1 MVKPAPIWTTGAPPE
16 AGDPTALDVRWE
28 RWSNAAGPEADDAL
42 RAFVGD
48 ARDEPAARALLEAA
62 FGHSP
67 FLTNCLIA
75 DPPFVRRLI
84 EDGPDRAFAEARDAA
99 RDSGGLGAEST
110 PDVMKRLRHAK
121 RRAALAIGMADI
133 ASVWP
138 LEKLT
143 AALSEFAGAA
153 LGASCRHLLR
163 TLHDKSDLALPAPET
178 PERGSGLIVLGMG
191 KLGADELNYSSDVD
205 VIVLYDENVAPA
217 TNANR
222 TGRMFAQL
230 VRDLISIMQQR
241 TADGYV
247 FRTDIRL
254 RPDPGS
260 TPPALS
266 VAAALKYY
274 ETVGRTWERAAMIKA
289 RPVAGDAAAGE
300 AFLDSLRPFVW
311 RRHLDFATIQDI
323 GSVKRQINAERG
335 GDSAAIEGRDVKLGR
350 GGIREIEFFA
360 QTQQLV
366 WGGRSPDLRGRR
378 TLETLDALVAARH
391 LAPADATDLKS
402 AYAFH
407 RRVEHRVQM
416 VDDQQTHSLPR
427 GEEEMARLAVFLG
440 FDSAAEFSERFLAHA
455 RAVERSYGT
464 LFEDRPG
471 RAAPVELMLD
481 GGETGAASIEA
492 VEKLGYADGARIL
505 AIVDSWRTGERQ
517 ATKEARARELLTDLG
532 PTVLAAF
539 AAAPNPDAALARFDE
554 FLAHLPDGVR
564 TFSLLAARPE
574 LIGLVAEIMSG
585 APRLADSLTRHPV
598 LFESVL
604 GREFTDIELSDDLG
618 LDAETADTARRGLVR
633 LYYTREFDIDDLRAE
648 LAAATRDAR
657 DGRELLDAHRR
668 WTNDKTF
675 RIGIHMLRGFLTPLE
690 ASRPLSD
697 IADACLGVLFSAVAD
712 DFAAA
717 HGRVPGGRTALAAF
731 GDLGGREM
739 NAASD
744 LDPILFFDHDPD
756 ARRSDGPEPLVPE
769 SYYAELYERF
779 ARAITEVTA
788 EGRLYGMDAD
798 RRASGHVGPAVCP
811 MARLADR
818 RDGDAGVQERRA
830 LIRARVVHAEGG
842 LDDAF
847 EAARRSILARPLA
860 EAGIAAGIAKMRATA
875 PKGGTFDDAFSVTH
889 APGGLVDTELAALY
903 LRLSHAE
910 EAPEILAGD
919 AVSVFEAARAHEWID
934 PETAIEFADAAR
946 LWRNLAG
953 ILSLTVAD
961 AAIPDDRL
969 PEVRN
974 VIARSCGAP
983 ILESFDQTVRETAS
997 WTARRFDAMLEGR
1010 ISSPAG

>member
-1 MVKPAPIWTTGAPPE
+1 MVKPAPIWMTGAPPA
-16 AGDPTALDVRWE
+16 AGDPAALDVGWE
-28 RWSNAAGPEADDAL
+28 RWSNAAGPEADDAT
-42 RAFVGD
+42 RAFVGG
-48 ARDEPAARALLEAA
+48 ARDDPAARALLEAA

-99 RDSGGLGAEST
+99 RDGGGPGAEST
-110 PDVMKRLRHAK
+110 PDVMKRLRRAK
-121 RRAALAIGMADI
+121 RRAALTIGMADV

-138 LEKLT
+138 LERLT

-163 TLHDKSDLALPAPET
+163 TLHDKGALALPAPET

-205 VIVLYDENVAPA
+205 VIVLYDETVAPA
-217 TNANR
+217 TNASR
-222 TGRMFAQL
+222 TGRVFAQL

-260 TPPALS
+260 TPPAVS

-289 RPVAGDAAAGE
+289 RPVAGDAAAGA
-300 AFLDSLRPFVW
+300 AFLEALRPFVW

-335 GDSAAIEGRDVKLGR
+335 GDAAAIEGRDVKLGR

-366 WGGRSPDLRGRR
+366 WGGRNPDLRGRR

-391 LAPADATDLKS
+391 LAPADATELKS

-427 GEEEMARLAVFLG
+427 GAEEMARLAVFLG
-440 FDSAAEFSERFLAHA
+440 FDSTAGFSERFLAHA
-455 RAVERSYGT
+455 RAVERTYGT
-464 LFEDRPG
+464 LFEDRTG
-471 RAAPVELMLD
+471 RAAPAGPAFD
-481 GGETGAASIEA
+481 GGEADVGSTEA
-492 VEKLGYADGARIL
+492 VEKLGYADGARVL

-517 ATKEARARELLTDLG
+517 AAKEERARELLTDLC
-532 PTVLAAF
+532 PAILAAF
-539 AAAPNPDAALARFDE
+539 AATPGPDAALARFDE

-574 LIGLVAEIMSG
+574 LMGLVAEIMSG

-618 LDAETADTARRGLVR
+618 LDAEIADTARRGLVR
-633 LYYTREFDIDDLRAE
+633 LYYTREFGIDDLRAE

-657 DGRELLDAHRR
+657 DGRELLDAYRR
-668 WTNDKTF
+668 WANDKTF
-675 RIGIHMLRGFLTPLE
+675 RIGVHMLRGFLTPLE

-697 IADACLGVLFSAVAD
+697 IADACLGALFSAVAD

-717 HGRVPGGRTALAAF
+717 HGRVPGGRTALVAF

-739 NAASD
+739 NVASD
-744 LDPILFFDHDPD
+744 VDPILFFQHDPG
-756 ARRSDGPEPLVPE
+756 AGRSDGPEPLAPE
-769 SYYAELYERF
+769 RYYAELYERF
-779 ARAITEVTA
+779 ARATAEATA
-788 EGRLYGMDAD
+788 EGRLYGLDAD
-798 RRASGHVGPAVCP
+798 RRASGHVGPAACP
-811 MARLADR
+811 LARLAGPR
-818 RDGDAGVQERRA
+818 NGDAGIRERHA
-830 LIRARVVHAEGG
+830 LIRARVVHAEEG

-847 EAARRSILARPLA
+847 EAARRSILVRPPA
-860 EAGIAAGIAKMRATA
+860 DAGLAAGIARLRETTL
-875 PKGGTFDDAFSVTH
+875 KGGTSDDAFSVTH
-889 APGGLVDTELAALY
+889 VPGGLVDTELAALF
-903 LRLSHAE
+903 LRLSHAG
-910 EAPEILAGD
+910 EAPELLAGD
-919 AVSVFEAARAHEWID
+919 TVSVFEAARAREWID

-983 ILESFDQTVRETAS
+983 ILESLDRTIRETAA
-997 WTARRFDAMLEGR
+997 WTARRFDALLEGR
-1010 ISSPAG
+1010 TSPAAG